1 MNEQEMADLFSA
13 QIDRLLG
20 GESAVDLMVDG
31 NSSFLSLGQQLIEI
45 NFQPSPV
52 AQAAFQSQ
60 LASWFGPGAG
70 LAGSLLGGP
79 KMVLLSVG
87 AVLALMSAGLGIVV
101 LISFIW
107 TGAFFD
113 PSVETAPEVPQP
125 PAPVSTAPALASPE
139 MPPQPT
145 PSPSP
150 TRPRG
155 ASTLGDILPAATT
168 SVGDTISLPT
178 ATPTSSSNTPEITI
192 TPIGSPT
199 SDGGD
204 DRNDA
209 GDTSGD
215 TTAGG
220 DQDRGH
226 GNDLDGFDEDNPGQ
240 SDGVS
245 GGNNQNNSN
254 TSPDLSGGG
263 GGEGGNA
270 GGGGQSGG
278 GNGGNNGGGQG
289 GGKGGGNGNNK

>member
-52 AQAAFQSQ
+52 AQAAFQGQ

-79 KMVLLSVG
+79 KLALLSVG
-87 AVLALMSAGLGIVV
+87 AVLALIGAGLGTVV

-113 PSVETAPEVPQP
+113 PSVGTEPEVPQP
-125 PAPVSTAPALASPE
+125 SAPAPTSPVLTPPE
-139 MPPQPT
+139 MPHLPT
-145 PSPSP
+145 PNPSP

-155 ASTLGDILPAATT
+155 ATSLGDVLPAATT

-178 ATPTSSSNTPEITI
+178 ATPTPSPNTPEITV

-204 DRNDA
+204 DSNDA

-215 TTAGG
+215 TAAGG

-226 GNDLDGFDEDNPGQ
+226 GNDLDGFDEDNPGE

-245 GGNNQNNSN
+245 GGNDQNNGGNN
-254 TSPDLSGGG
+254 TSPDLLGGSGGG
-263 GGEGGNA
+263 GGNA

-278 GNGGNNGGGQG
+278 G
-289 GGKGGGNGNNK
+289 KGGGNGNNK